1 VKHLELYT
9 VAIALVFIGG
19 AGALWPAGNA
29 TNQSVHVT
37 VATKGDQQ
45 GPATT
50 SARSAAGQPVLYYRD
65 PDGKPVYSDSPRRTD
80 DGRDFVAVHD
90 GDEGEG
96 GDALPP
102 TEQRAAARQPDGERR
117 VVYYRNPMGLPDR
130 SPAPK
135 KDSMGM
141 DYIPVYE
148 GEDAG
153 DSAIRLEPGK
163 IQRTGVRTEAVERRS
178 LQRPIIVPGIV
189 QLDERRISV
198 VTARSDSFLVDVAD
212 ITTGENVK
220 KGQSLVTLYAP
231 EITAAAAQFFS
242 SLKSNQEGA
251 VKSARQRLVDLGV
264 TPQAIRLMEKT
275 GEAPAA
281 LTWTAP
287 ANGIL
292 ISRKAARGMMIR
304 AGEEIF
310 RLADTSS
317 LWVIADVPERDL
329 GAVRVGAEASIKVK
343 GLPGA
348 SIAGRVS
355 LVYPEVAPETRTG
368 RVRIEIA
375 NADLALRVNMYAD
388 VEIIVGDGRPVA
400 SVSESAVIDS
410 GTRQLVIVDRR
421 EGRFEPRPV
430 KIGMRGNGLVE
441 ILDGVKPG
449 DRVVV
454 AGNFLIDAES
464 NLKAALGAM
473 ATSETTK

>member
-1 VKHLELYT
+1 
-9 VAIALVFIGG
+9 
-19 AGALWPAGNA
+19 
-29 TNQSVHVT
+29 
-37 VATKGDQQ
+37 
-45 GPATT
+45 
-50 SARSAAGQPVLYYRD
+50 
-65 PDGKPVYSDSPRRTD
+65 
-80 DGRDFVAVHD
+80 
-90 GDEGEG
+90 
-96 GDALPP
+96 
-102 TEQRAAARQPDGERR
+102 
-117 VVYYRNPMGLPDR
+117 
-130 SPAPK
+130 
-135 KDSMGM
+135 
-141 DYIPVYE
+141 
-148 GEDAG
+148 
-153 DSAIRLEPGK
+153 
-163 IQRTGVRTEAVERRS
+163 
-178 LQRPIIVPGIV
+178 
-189 QLDERRISV
+189 
-198 VTARSDSFLVDVAD
+198 
-212 ITTGENVK
+212 
-220 KGQSLVTLYAP
+220 
-231 EITAAAAQFFS
+231 
-242 SLKSNQEGA
+242 
-251 VKSARQRLVDLGV
+251 
-264 TPQAIRLMEKT
+264 
-275 GEAPAA
+275 
-281 LTWTAP
+281 
-287 ANGIL
+287 
-292 ISRKAARGMMIR
+292 MMIR

-355 LVYPEVAPETRTG
+355 LVYPEVAPKTRTG

-388 VEIIVGDGRPVA
+388 VEIIVGDGSPVA

-421 EGRFEPRPV
+421 DGRFEPRPV